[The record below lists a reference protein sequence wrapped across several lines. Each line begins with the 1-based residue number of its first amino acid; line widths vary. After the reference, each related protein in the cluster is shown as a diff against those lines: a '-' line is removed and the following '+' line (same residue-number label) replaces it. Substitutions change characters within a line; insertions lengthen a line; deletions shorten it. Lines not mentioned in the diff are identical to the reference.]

1 MQITLYNAMV
11 VDHLVNIPA
20 KYIVLAFGDLEYNDG
35 QVESSFTKVGG
46 RRRCEASITRYL
58 INKVCELMHSIA

>member
-11 VDHLVNIPA
+11 LVHIVNIPA
-20 KYIVLAFGDLEYNDG
+20 KYIVLALGDLEYNDG
-35 QVESSFTKVGG
+35 QVENSFTKVGG
-46 RRRCEASITRYL
+46 RKRCEALITRYI